1 MDETTR
7 KSVITA
13 IEIVLLLVILYIIAV
28 FLTGYLESVNGEV
41 IATVLNAPQL
51 LI

>member
-28 FLTGYLESVNGEV
+28 FLTGYLESVEGEV

>member
-13 IEIVLLLVILYIIAV
+13 VEIVALLVILYVIAV
-28 FLTGYLESVNGEV
+28 FLTGYLESVEGEI